1 MKAVTYMESQ
11 VDRIKSQGHRTIDAI
26 RRRLGAIVVLL
37 MLLTLVAYKVPSG
50 YYAFFPGDAV
60 PVTSMVNVEG
70 GTKDAL
76 GKFYMTTISARE
88 ANFLIYVY
96 ARLDSRVDL
105 KTREEYLPKGMD
117 TVEYNKY
124 LQRLMDESR
133 AAAAV
138 VGLRAMGIDAK
149 FTGEGVRVVEVMSD
163 GPANGKLQQ
172 GDVISAV
179 DGVLTNVVEDL
190 TNHMGR
196 VKVSDTVTFTIQRG
210 GQELSIPLTTVEH
223 PTQKGRAAARI
234 TIETEKPGV
243 SLPVKV
249 EIDPGNITGPSA
261 GLMFTLEIINQVD
274 AKHDITHGKRIAG
287 TGTISPSG
295 TVGPVGG
302 APQKVAAAE
311 RAGVEYFLVP
321 ASNLSEAQRTAKRI
335 KLVPVANVADALS
348 FLEKLGN

>member
-1 MKAVTYMESQ
+1 MDS
-11 VDRIKSQGHRTIDAI
+11 IK
-26 RRRLGAIVVLL
+26 RLGSKTVRAVRRKTPAIVVAFV
-37 MLLTLVAYKVPSG
+37 LLTLLAYKVPSG
-50 YYAFFPGDAV
+50 YYAFFPGDAT
-60 PVTSMVNVEG
+60 PVTSMVTVQG
-70 GTKDAL
+70 GTKDAK
-76 GKFYMTTISARE
+76 GRFYMTTISARE
-88 ANFLIYVY
+88 ANFLIYLY
-96 ARLDSRVDL
+96 ARLDPRVDL

-133 AAAAV
+133 SAAAV
-138 VGLRAMGIDAK
+138 VGLRAVGLEAK

-172 GDVISAV
+172 GDIITAI
-179 DGVLTNVVEDL
+179 DGHRTGVVEDL
-190 TNHMGR
+190 TNYMGT
-196 VKVSDTVTFTIQRG
+196 VKVSDVVTFTVLRG
-210 GQELSIPLTTVEH
+210 GQELTIPLTTVEH

-243 SLPVKV
+243 LLPRGV

-261 GLMFTLEIINQVD
+261 GLMFTLEVINQAD
-274 AKHDITHGKRIAG
+274 LEHDITHGKRIAG

-311 RAGVEYFLVP
+311 RAGAEYFLVP
-321 ASNLSEAQRTAKRI
+321 ASNLSEAQRTARRI
-335 KLVPVANVADALS
+335 KVIPVSTVADALS
-348 FLEKLGN
+348 FLDKLGN